1 MAGFFLLGVVALAG
15 LNPAH
20 ELVKRVLESPPSEVA
35 VVPLEDAGLD
45 ERADRPGVRHRD
57 DNAPVEQPIANLR
70 NAKESSRLLVHMLVH
85 KVLSKGVA
93 RGKKYTI
100 SAAKNSGGISAKAAK
115 PTFRG

>member
-1 MAGFFLLGVVALAG
+1 L
-15 LNPAH
+15 
-20 ELVKRVLESPPSEVA
+20 
-35 VVPLEDAGLD
+35 
-45 ERADRPGVRHRD
+45 
-57 DNAPVEQPIANLR
+57 
-70 NAKESSRLLVHMLVH
+70 LVH